1 VTFSREHNV
10 YVIPIANCLKVCIDK
25 QTIAIP
31 MTKEDYGNFAWEVM
45 QKWRESKDNIDFK
58 EIELLEKLCQTKQIN

>member
-1 VTFSREHNV
+1 MTFSIKDNV
-10 YVIPIANCLKVCIDK
+10 YVIPVANCLKVCIDK

-45 QKWRESKDNIDFK
+45 QRWQESKVNIDIE
-58 EIELLEKLCQTKQIN
+58 EIELLEKLCQTKRIN

>member
-1 VTFSREHNV
+1 VTFNKEHNV

-25 QTIAIP
+25 ETIEIP

-45 QKWRESKDNIDFK
+45 RRWRESDDQVRLEDFEIYK
-58 EIELLEKLCQTKQIN
+58 ELHKEK

>member
-1 VTFSREHNV
+1 VTFNKEHNV

-25 QTIAIP
+25 ETIAIP

-45 QKWRESKDNIDFK
+45 RRWRESDDKVRLEDFK
-58 EIELLEKLCQTKQIN
+58 IYKKLHKEK

>member
-1 VTFSREHNV
+1 VTFNKEHNV

-25 QTIAIP
+25 ETIAIP

-45 QKWRESKDNIDFK
+45 RRWRESDDKVRLEDFK
-58 EIELLEKLCQTKQIN
+58 IYKELHKEK

>member
-1 VTFSREHNV
+1 MTFNKEHNV

-25 QTIAIP
+25 ETIAIP

-45 QKWRESKDNIDFK
+45 RRWRESDDKVRLEDFK
-58 EIELLEKLCQTKQIN
+58 IYKKLHKEE